1 MSPSKVWKETEGL
14 LPVLPGSPSFLH
26 IFLATVPGPTAN
38 LLLSY
43 FAVLMSLGRAGT
55 LSDWGEEYKHVCL

>member
-1 MSPSKVWKETEGL
+1 MVTVQGQNEDFLMYVSLKSFHSLIWEETFCL

-43 FAVLMSLGRAGT
+43 L
-55 LSDWGEEYKHVCL
+55 VC